1 MGDVEI
7 CISQYSKGTI
17 FGFNESYSFDPR
29 INVMC
34 GLITESDVDDGVQ
47 SYLQRRNMTIQF
59 SALVKATLRF
69 DIKTVNLKA
78 SGPMSAPDCYK
89 FKIKITFDN
98 SDHDG
103 QVIMDLDATAV
114 RLVCNGKKIIKIQI

>member
-1 MGDVEI
+1 MGDIEI
-7 CISQYSKGTI
+7 CVHQYSKGEI

-34 GLITESDVDDGVQ
+34 KLMQEKDSNDGAQ
-47 SYLQRRNMTIQF
+47 NFLHKNNMTILF
-59 SALVKATLRF
+59 SALVKTTVRF

-89 FKIKITFDN
+89 FKIHITFDN

-103 QVIMDLDATAV
+103 QMILDLDATAV
-114 RLVCNGKKIIKIQI
+114 RLVCNGKDDTSL